1 MHVGGGDYVS
11 PPPFLFL
18 LLKIAYPIAPGYDA
32 WGKRTNG

>member
-11 PPPFLFL
+11 PPPFYFAAEDR
-18 LLKIAYPIAPGYDA
+18 ISDYRGYDA